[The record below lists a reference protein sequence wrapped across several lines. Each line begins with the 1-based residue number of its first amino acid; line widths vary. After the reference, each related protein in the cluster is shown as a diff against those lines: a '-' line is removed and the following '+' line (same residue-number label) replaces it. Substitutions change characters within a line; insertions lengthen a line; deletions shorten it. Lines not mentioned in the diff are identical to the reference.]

1 MRPSC
6 STWPKLALF
15 ACSEPPVWCRPCA
28 IVGSVEHWVSSLKV
42 VVHQFTS
49 ARPITSELIGEI
61 GRDAGLDGVGVAP
74 PAVFE
79 RARRVLH
86 ERKAAGLH
94 GGMEFTYRNPDRSTD
109 PGRAV
114 LDAQAV
120 VVGALSYREPGP
132 PAPTEP
138 SAAIARYAWRN
149 PYEPLREGLWAM
161 ARTLR
166 MYGYKAVVFA
176 DDNSLVDREAA
187 YRAGLGW
194 FGKNANLLLPGQGSW
209 FVLGA
214 VVTTAPLEPVAEPIA
229 DGCGACRR
237 CLDGCPTGAIVAPGV
252 VDAGRCLAWLLQK
265 PGEFPRE
272 FRSALGNRLYGCD
285 DCQEVCPPN
294 LRVQASAPVPVRLT
308 RAREDSAP
316 RTHVPL
322 LALLTG
328 TDDEVMAIN
337 GAWYLA
343 DRNPRWLRR
352 NAIVIAG
359 NTEPPA
365 DPGVVAAL
373 RRFATADDDLLAEH
387 ARWSLERLSA
397 GSTS

>member
-1 MRPSC
+1 VASP
-6 STWPKLALF
+6 LA
-15 ACSEPPVWCRPCA
+15 
-28 IVGSVEHWVSSLKV
+28 
-42 VVHQFTS
+42 S

-61 GRDAGLDGVGVAP
+61 GRGAGLDAVGVAP
-74 PAVFE
+74 AAVFE

-94 GGMEFTYRNPDRSTD
+94 NGMEFTYRNPDRSTE

-120 VVGALSYREPGP
+120 VVGALSYREP
-132 PAPTEP
+132 APVAPDEP
-138 SAAIARYAWRN
+138 SAAVARYAWRN

-166 MYGYKAVVFA
+166 MFGYKAVVFA

-214 VVTTAPLEPVAEPIA
+214 VVTTAPLETVAEPLA

-252 VDAGRCLAWLLQK
+252 VDAARCLAWLLQK
-265 PGEFPRE
+265 PGEFPHE
-272 FRSALGNRLYGCD
+272 FRAALGNRLYGCD

-294 LRVQASAPVPVRLT
+294 LRVQASSVAVQLT
-308 RAREDSAP
+308 SQAERGAP
-316 RTHVPL
+316 RAHVPL

-328 TDDEVMAIN
+328 SDNEVMAIN

-359 NTEPPA
+359 NTESPA
-365 DPGVVAAL
+365 DPRIVAAL
-373 RRFATADDDLLAEH
+373 HRFAAGDDELLAEH
-387 ARWSLERLSA
+387 ARWSLARLGAGA
-397 GSTS
+397 GS

>member
-1 MRPSC
+1 VASP
-6 STWPKLALF
+6 LA
-15 ACSEPPVWCRPCA
+15 
-28 IVGSVEHWVSSLKV
+28 
-42 VVHQFTS
+42 S

-61 GRDAGLDGVGVAP
+61 GRGAGLDAVGVAP
-74 PAVFE
+74 AAVFE

-94 GGMEFTYRNPDRSTD
+94 NGMEFTYRNPDRSTD

-120 VVGALSYREPGP
+120 VVGALSYREPA
-132 PAPTEP
+132 PAVPDEP

-166 MYGYKAVVFA
+166 MFGYKAVVFA

-214 VVTTAPLEPVAEPIA
+214 VVTTAPLETVAEPLA

-252 VDAGRCLAWLLQK
+252 VDAARCLAWLLQK
-265 PGEFPRE
+265 PGEFPLE
-272 FRSALGNRLYGCD
+272 FRAALGNRLYGCD

-294 LRVQASAPVPVRLT
+294 LRVQASSVAVQLT
-308 RAREDSAP
+308 SQAERGAP
-316 RTHVPL
+316 RAHVPL

-328 TDDEVMAIN
+328 SDDEVMAIN

-359 NTEPPA
+359 NSELPA
-365 DPGVVAAL
+365 DLRIIAAL
-373 RRFATADDDLLAEH
+373 HRFAAGDDELLAEH
-387 ARWSLERLSA
+387 ARWSLARLGAGA
-397 GSTS
+397 GS